1 MHDVT
6 FSIPAR
12 ELGKADIEFE
22 IKKDGSKFGTLK
34 VSKGSVVWVPRDFT
48 YGYNMGWGRFDELM
62 QEYGTKEGK

>member
-34 VSKGSVVWVPRDFT
+34 VSKGSVVWVPKDFT
-48 YGYNMGWGRFDELM
+48 YGYKIGWVKFDEMM

>member
-22 IKKDGSKFGTLK
+22 IKKNGSKFGTLK
-34 VSKGSVVWVPRDFT
+34 VSKGSVVWVLKDFT
-48 YGYNMGWGRFDELM
+48 YGYKIGWVKFDEMM